1 MISAVILVVSALA
14 CVPFVAAFAGAVGTQ
29 SAPRERASTAV
40 DRAVTVVPW
49 G

>member
-1 MISAVILVVSALA
+1 MISIAILVVSTLA

-40 DRAVTVVPW
+40 DRAATVPPW